1 MSMKEGFEQQDPD
14 LQGRQGVVRAAIGEF
29 ERFIPTNYGQAFW
42 QEGPVAAG
50 TVMSGVE
57 ASTLAQMA
65 AGQSVADMAAIS
77 TQNVVQMQGAEDVR
91 AA

>member
-14 LQGRQGVVRAAIGEF
+14 LQGRRGVVHAAIGEF

-42 QEGPVAAG
+42 QEGPAVAGAA
-50 TVMSGVE
+50 MSGVE